1 MVRALNRDMNT
12 QAGVPMYRY
21 WGPDSIAYGPVE
33 LPAFVA
39 WIKQGRVKADTW
51 VYLDETRT
59 WTCASGVGE
68 LKMFFQPRSQPG
80 EEGQPG
86 EAGRIKAENLRRIKL
101 FANMDH
107 PQLESLLNYLEVV
120 RLPKFALLFAK
131 GAPADSMFSILEG
144 EVRARQM
151 IEGTETTLFTWQ
163 AGESFGETALLTQ
176 GPRAADVVANEDSV
190 LLKLPEK
197 AFVRITTEAP
207 ALATP
212 FLLEISKTITHRS
225 LDLGKRYAEVIRM
238 GATIGGMHL

>member
-1 MVRALNRDMNT
+1 MDAQ
-12 QAGVPMYRY
+12 QAAPTYRY

-33 LPAFVA
+33 LPAFVT

-51 VYLDETRT
+51 VYLDASQT
-59 WTCASGVGE
+59 WTRASAIGE
-68 LKMFFQPRSQPG
+68 LKMFFGNRPPPAK
-80 EEGQPG
+80 EGQ
-86 EAGRIKAENLRRIKL
+86 AGAAGQIKTENLRRIKL

-107 PQLESLLNYLEVV
+107 AQLDSLLNYLEVV
-120 RLPKFALLFAK
+120 RLPKFAMLFAK
-131 GAPADSMFSILEG
+131 GDPADSMFSILEG

-151 IEGTETTLFTWQ
+151 IEGSETTLFTWQ

-176 GPRAADVVANEDSV
+176 GPRASDVVANEDSV

-212 FLLEISKTITHRS
+212 FLLEISKTITRRS
-225 LDLGKRYAEVIRM
+225 LDLGKRYADVIRM
-238 GATIGGMHL
+238 GATIGELHL